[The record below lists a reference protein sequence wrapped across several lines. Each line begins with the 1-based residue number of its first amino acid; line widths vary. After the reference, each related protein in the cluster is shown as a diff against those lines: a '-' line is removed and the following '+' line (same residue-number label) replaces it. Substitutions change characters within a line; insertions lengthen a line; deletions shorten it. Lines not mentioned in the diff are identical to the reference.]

1 MSGRLL
7 ILCPGQGSQNDA
19 MFDLARADAPAA
31 AFIEAHAPA
40 FTAADMFDNRVAQP
54 LLACATLA
62 MWEALRHRV
71 PAPALA
77 AGYSIG
83 ELAAYG
89 VAGAFTG
96 AQAISLAAARARVM
110 DEAGLAHPGQTML
123 AVSGLS
129 IDKAGVIAQAAEAD
143 IAIVTGEDSCIV
155 GGARQ
160 QMAQVEAEAAKLGAR
175 CQVLPV
181 SVASH
186 TRLMAGAVAP
196 FARELEAAPFGPMLC
211 PVLSGI
217 AASRIQDKGGAVQ
230 HLSRQLAQTI
240 LWSACMDAAVE
251 AGVTVALEL
260 GPGSSLSRMFRTRH
274 PDLPCRS
281 ASDFRSLDGIASWL
295 ERQLD

>member
-19 MFDLARADAPAA
+19 MFDLASADARAA

-54 LLACATLA
+54 LITCATLA
-62 MWEALRHRV
+62 MWEVLRDRV

-89 VAGAFTG
+89 VAGAFTAG
-96 AQAISLAAARARVM
+96 QAVSLAAARARAM
-110 DEAGLAHPGQTML
+110 DEAALAHPGQTML

-129 IDKAGVIAQAAEAD
+129 IDKVGVIAQAAAAD

-155 GGARQ
+155 GGELPQ
-160 QMAQVEAEAAKLGAR
+160 IAQVEAHAANLGAR

-196 FARELEAAPFGPMLC
+196 FAHELETVPFGAMLC

-217 AASRIQDKGGAVQ
+217 AATRIQDKGTAVE

-240 LWSACMDAAVE
+240 QWSACMDSAVE